1 MHSVRQ
7 RVDRLLSET
16 GGLGL
21 TDEERYQFLPS
32 IREALTLTG
41 RQEYILHSLEA
52 RIARDE
58 LRDCEH
64 FDDEEEGE
72 YG

>member
-7 RVDRLLSET
+7 RVDILLSET
-16 GGLGL
+16 CGSGL
-21 TDEERYQFLPS
+21 TPEERYQFLPS
-32 IREALTLTG
+32 VRDALTLTG
-41 RQEYILHSLEA
+41 RQSYILHNLEA

-58 LRDCEH
+58 SRDCEH
-64 FDDEEEGE
+64 FDEEEGE